1 MKTFFLNS
9 ALILS
14 SALMVAPSFAH
25 DPAEHAK
32 TAEAPDCDAMKK
44 MDHSK
49 MDMNDPV
56 MQALMKKCSAKS
68 AASDPHK
75 GMEGIYHENSAGM
88 NHEDMEGMDN
98 IKSASRGGHEGRSA
112 RPHQSKLVRG

>member
-1 MKTFFLNS
+1 MKTFLLNS

-32 TAEAPDCDAMKK
+32 TAEAPDCEAMKK

-56 MQALMKKCSAKS
+56 MQAMMKKCSAAHNEQKEG
-68 AASDPHK
+68 DPHQ
-75 GMEGIYHENSAGM
+75 GM
-88 NHEDMEGMDN
+88 NHSDMKSMDDQ
-98 IKSASRGGHEGRSA
+98 KASSSASHEGHGA
-112 RPHQSKLVRG
+112 H

>member
-1 MKTFFLNS
+1 MKTFLLNS

-14 SALMVAPSFAH
+14 NVLMVAPSFAH

-32 TAEAPDCDAMKK
+32 TAETPDCDAMKK

-56 MQALMKKCSAKS
+56 MQALMKKCSAAPAEKKEGEQHQGM
-68 AASDPHK
+68 DHGDMK
-75 GMEGIYHENSAGM
+75 GMDDQKVSSSES
-88 NHEDMEGMDN
+88 
-98 IKSASRGGHEGRSA
+98 HEGHGS
-112 RPHQSKLVRG
+112 H

>member
-1 MKTFFLNS
+1 MKTFLLNS
-9 ALILS
+9 ALILA

-32 TAEAPDCDAMKK
+32 TAEAPDCEAMKK

-56 MQALMKKCSAKS
+56 MQALMKKCSAAHS
-68 AASDPHK
+68 EHEGGDQHQDMNHDDMK
-75 GMEGIYHENSAGM
+75 GM
-88 NHEDMEGMDN
+88 DDQ
-98 IKSASRGGHEGRSA
+98 KASSSESHEGHGS
-112 RPHQSKLVRG
+112 H

>member
-1 MKTFFLNS
+1 MKTFLLNS

-49 MDMNDPV
+49 MDMDDPV

-68 AASDPHK
+68 ADNDPHK
-75 GMEGIYHENSAGM
+75 N
-88 NHEDMEGMDN
+88 MEGMDQEKMKGMN
-98 IKSASRGGHEGRSA
+98 LEGMDMGKSTSSESHEG
-112 RPHQSKLVRG
+112 HGNH

>member
-1 MKTFFLNS
+1 MKTFLFNS

-56 MQALMKKCSAKS
+56 MQALMKKCSAVHS
-68 AASDPHK
+68 EHK
-75 GMEGIYHENSAGM
+75 DGDQHQ
-88 NHEDMEGMDN
+88 GMDHGDM
-98 IKSASRGGHEGRSA
+98 KSMDDQKASSSASHEGHGS
-112 RPHQSKLVRG
+112 H

>member
-1 MKTFFLNS
+1 MMKKILMNA

-14 SALMVAPSFAH
+14 STLLIAPAFAH

-32 TAEAPDCDAMKK
+32 TAEAPDCEAMKK

-56 MQALMKKCSAKS
+56 MQAMMKKCSAAHGEHKDGDHHQGMDHGAMKS
-68 AASDPHK
+68 AGEQKASSSTSHQ
-75 GMEGIYHENSAGM
+75 GHSA
-88 NHEDMEGMDN
+88 H
-98 IKSASRGGHEGRSA
+98 
-112 RPHQSKLVRG
+112 

>member
-1 MKTFFLNS
+1 MKTFLLNS

-68 AASDPHK
+68 AVSDPHK
-75 GMEGIYHENSAGM
+75 GMEGMDHEKMEGM
-88 NHEDMEGMDN
+88 NHGDMEGMD
-98 IKSASRGGHEGRSA
+98 KSKSTSSESHEGHSA
-112 RPHQSKLVRG
+112 H

>member
-1 MKTFFLNS
+1 MKNFLLNS

-14 SALMVAPSFAH
+14 SALLVAPSFAH

-68 AASDPHK
+68 ADGDSHK
-75 GMEGIYHENSAGM
+75 GIEGMDHEKMEGM
-88 NHEDMEGMDN
+88 NHEGMEGMD
-98 IKSASRGGHEGRSA
+98 KSKSTSSEGHEGHSA
-112 RPHQSKLVRG
+112 H

>member
-1 MKTFFLNS
+1 MMKKILMNA

-14 SALMVAPSFAH
+14 STLLIAPAFAH

-32 TAEAPDCDAMKK
+32 TAEAPDCEAMKK

-56 MQALMKKCSAKS
+56 MQALMKL
-68 AASDPHK
+68 P
-75 GMEGIYHENSAGM
+75 
-88 NHEDMEGMDN
+88 
-98 IKSASRGGHEGRSA
+98 
-112 RPHQSKLVRG
+112 

>member
-56 MQALMKKCSAKS
+56 MQAMMKKCSTASAK
-68 AASDPHK
+68 PK
-75 GMEGIYHENSAGM
+75 EGDQHQ
-88 NHEDMEGMDN
+88 GMDHGDM
-98 IKSASRGGHEGRSA
+98 KAMDDKKASSSESHEG
-112 RPHQSKLVRG
+112 HGTH

>member
-1 MKTFFLNS
+1 MKTILLNS

-25 DPAEHAK
+25 DAAEHAK
-32 TAEAPDCDAMKK
+32 TAEAPDCEAMKT

-56 MQALMKKCSAKS
+56 MQALMKKCSAAEPK
-68 AASDPHK
+68 
-75 GMEGIYHENSAGM
+75 EGDQHQ
-88 NHEDMEGMDN
+88 GMDHGAM
-98 IKSASRGGHEGRSA
+98 KSTGEQKASSSASHEGHGS
-112 RPHQSKLVRG
+112 H

>member
-1 MKTFFLNS
+1 MMKTFLLNS

-32 TAEAPDCDAMKK
+32 MAEAPDCDAMKK

-56 MQALMKKCSAKS
+56 MQAMMKKCSAAHAEQK
-68 AASDPHK
+68 
-75 GMEGIYHENSAGM
+75 EGDQHQ
-88 NHEDMEGMDN
+88 GMDHGA
-98 IKSASRGGHEGRSA
+98 IKSTDDQKASSSESHEGHGS
-112 RPHQSKLVRG
+112 H